1 MVRLPR
7 FQMVMLTE
15 PDAIRT
21 MFASKGDDLHAGK
34 VNTILRAI
42 VGSSSVLLL
51 DGAEHM
57 RHRKLLLPSFH
68 GERMRFYGETMADI
82 ARQSIATWPDHDVF
96 ALHERRRTSRSR
108 SSCARC
114 LASMKE
120 PKCTNRGTA
129 YAASAPGENPLFCR

>member
-1 MVRLPR
+1 MPRTLPLPMVLQSFLWIRYPVQVMNYCRKEFGPTFMVRLPR

-68 GERMRFYGETMADI
+68 GERMRFYGET
-82 ARQSIATWPDHDVF
+82 
-96 ALHERRRTSRSR
+96 
-108 SSCARC
+108 
-114 LASMKE
+114 
-120 PKCTNRGTA
+120 
-129 YAASAPGENPLFCR
+129 